1 MLELATGFLSRF
13 SDELEQIRLKRSIGG
28 KGRKLQHSTREDAI
42 SFTLRTEAEE
52 FATNGLEMPDLLDQ
66 ANFDYFSQ
74 WNGELRF
81 VQNIKLKRVRKS
93 DLQETMETL

>member
-1 MLELATGFLSRF
+1 MLSLVEGMLARF
-13 SDELEQIRLKRSIGG
+13 DEELEQIKLKQSLSKNRRG
-28 KGRKLQHSTREDAI
+28 QHSSREAAI
-42 SFTLRTEAEE
+42 THQVTAEQQDWLGC
-52 FATNGLEMPDLLDQ
+52 GLQMPDLLDQ

-81 VQNIKLKRVRKS
+81 VQNIKLKRVRRS